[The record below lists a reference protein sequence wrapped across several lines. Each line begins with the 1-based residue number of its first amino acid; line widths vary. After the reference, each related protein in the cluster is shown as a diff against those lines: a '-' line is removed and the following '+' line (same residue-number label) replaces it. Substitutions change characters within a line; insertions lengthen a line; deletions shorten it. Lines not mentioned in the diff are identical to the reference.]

1 MRWDDLRR
9 GPHKLPGGSSCS
21 LSYHVHCSLSALLIA
36 HGLWSLSVLSLPRV
50 FISLSLS
57 LFSFPLF
64 SPLWVAFDAFA
75 FYECFSLTPASPCLS
90 FLSVKQ
96 WVFFLSN
103 NVDKLQLV
111 KCHFPC
117 LLPFWAS
124 FPPWSPQQF
133 TFNCASN
140 TRGVHQC
147 GMFGARLLWRGGRK
161 LLKYFPGFRSVVCN
175 LCVYTPL
182 CYHRL
187 RQI

>member
-1 MRWDDLRR
+1 MSACALSSSFCVMAALQQAADWNLLFCEMRWFEERPPQASR
-9 GPHKLPGGSSCS
+9 GLF
-21 LSYHVHCSLSALLIA
+21 L
-36 HGLWSLSVLSLPRV
+36 LSVLSCALLSECTAYCTQTLKSLCSLSPPCLYL
-50 FISLSLS
+50 SLSLS

-103 NVDKLQLV
+103 NVDKLHLV

-124 FPPWSPQQF
+124 FPPWSP
-133 TFNCASN
+133 
-140 TRGVHQC
+140 
-147 GMFGARLLWRGGRK
+147 
-161 LLKYFPGFRSVVCN
+161 
-175 LCVYTPL
+175 
-182 CYHRL
+182 
-187 RQI
+187 